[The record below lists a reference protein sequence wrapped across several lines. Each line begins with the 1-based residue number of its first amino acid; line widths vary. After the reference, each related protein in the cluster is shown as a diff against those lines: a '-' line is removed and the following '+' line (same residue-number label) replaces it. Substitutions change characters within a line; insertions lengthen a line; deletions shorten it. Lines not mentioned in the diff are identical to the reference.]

1 MLAMKKIMM
10 IAVALVMTMTACAQS
25 KVYFTKEITPES
37 LGER

>member
-10 IAVALVMTMTACAQS
+10 IAVALVMTMTACAQH